1 MVTIRKSTED
11 IRHFILSHVQE
22 HPSDIV
28 KFAAEHFSM
37 SRQSVNKHVR
47 ALVAQAD
54 IIAAGNTSS
63 RTYRLGEGRMADM
76 VFDITPELE
85 EHVIWSQRIK
95 PLLKDLPD
103 NILDL
108 WGYSFQEILNNAI
121 EHSEGTKVEIVVLQE
136 DGHTEITIIDDGI
149 GIFRKLCDRY
159 GFEDEKHAA
168 LELSK
173 GKLTTD
179 PDSHTGQGIFF
190 SSRMVD
196 SFIIESGGASLFH
209 LPNQVFDFVLEGGK
223 NEKRGTI
230 IIMKLENNIARTMNS
245 VFNMFELPG
254 DEDHGFV
261 KTLIPV
267 KLAQFDKEMM
277 VSRSQARRVLAR
289 VNRFKHVGL
298 DFQGVEK
305 IGQPFADEIFRVFG
319 LEHPDITLYSINEN
333 DQIKSAIKKARA
345 DAVDM
350 ERQRQG

>member
-22 HPSDIV
+22 HASDIV
-28 KFAAEHFSM
+28 KFTANHFGM
-37 SRQSVNKHVR
+37 SRQSVNKHMR

-54 IIAAGNTSS
+54 IVAEGKTSARVYKLGGGRIASLT
-63 RTYRLGEGRMADM
+63 
-76 VFDITPELE
+76 FDITPELE
-85 EHVIWSQRIK
+85 EHVIWYRRIR
-95 PLLKDLPD
+95 PLLEDLPN
-103 NILDL
+103 NILEL

-121 EHSEGTKVEIVVLQE
+121 EHSEGTKIEIEVLQK
-136 DGHTEITIIDDGI
+136 DGCTEIIIIDDGR
-149 GIFRKLCDRY
+149 GIFKKLREEYNLD
-159 GFEDEKHAA
+159 DEKHAA

-196 SFIIESGGASLFH
+196 RFVIESGRATFFH
-209 LPNQVFDFVLEGGK
+209 VQDQSFDFVLEGGG
-223 NEKRGTI
+223 EEEQGTVV
-230 IIMKLENNIARTMNS
+230 IMKLENNTARTVND
-245 VFNMFELPG
+245 VFDMFELPG

-267 KLAQFDKEMM
+267 KLAQYDKEMM

-289 VNRFKHVGL
+289 VNRFKYVGL

-305 IGQPFADEIFRVFG
+305 IGQPFADEIFRVFTW
-319 LEHPDITLYSINEN
+319 EHPDITIHPINTN
-333 DQIKSAIKKARA
+333 DQISNTIKKARA
-345 DAVDM
+345 DAEDM
-350 ERQRQG
+350 ER